1 MVEGPWTEGG
11 TVEPGDKTQET
22 IRRRAY
28 EIWEREGRVGDPLDH
43 WFRAKWELDGLR
55 EQERER
61 DERQAPFS
69 ELNSGAAEGA

>member
-1 MVEGPWTEGG
+1 M
-11 TVEPGDKTQET
+11 EPGEKTQEA

-55 EQERER
+55 EQEQGR
-61 DERQAPFS
+61 DQQQAS
-69 ELNSGAAEGA
+69 EEQSAPQSQQRSG